1 MPSIV
6 EFSTKSNNEVDPP
19 STPNVEGCGL
29 NLPLGDCPARRVG
42 CRNHYEM
49 LRFMMP
55 PWSVREYIRHTMGND
70 SEARAW
76 LARLD
81 AVLPG
86 QRNARGDW
94 R

>member
-1 MPSIV
+1 MRSI
-6 EFSTKSNNEVDPP
+6 TEVVNPP
-19 STPNVEGCGL
+19 QALPHTEICALGH
-29 NLPLGDCPARRVG
+29 PLGDCPAKRAG

-49 LRFMMP
+49 LQFMFP
-55 PWSVREYIRHTMGND
+55 PLRVVSHVRATMSTD
-70 SEARAW
+70 PDAQRW

-86 QRNARGDW
+86 QRNARGG